1 MVSVFCNLSYCVRF
15 QWKLPPAA
23 VRVACNF
30 TYDYSGAPAREARQ
44 RSTMG
49 KKFWETHEGKKIWCV
64 RPSVRAYRLSG
75 RGSGVLRQPDRG
87 WGEENRL
94 REMGSR

>member
-1 MVSVFCNLSYCVRF
+1 MLVEIIFIKPP
-15 QWKLPPAA
+15 KLAKTWSIIAELPRAKRA
-23 VRVACNF
+23 
-30 TYDYSGAPAREARQ
+30 SGAPWVRIF
-44 RSTMG
+44 G
-49 KKFWETHEGKKIWCV
+49 KSMRPRKFGAYTV
-64 RPSVRAYRLSG
+64 RHPVRAYRLSG